1 MKCAIGPCNA
11 PRASGS
17 PYCELHGPPPAAE
30 FRTIATVR
38 LSERHQLRGPTTNF
52 NATVDGVQPMPQ
64 PAMLRIIQFVPVDRG
79 TDVATQH
86 GEVILEYCDENGHD
100 MNDTDH
106 ASVEEA
112 MESAR
117 VQYNVSLDEW
127 SI

>member
-1 MKCAIGPCNA
+1 
-11 PRASGS
+11 
-17 PYCELHGPPPAAE
+17 
-30 FRTIATVR
+30 
-38 LSERHQLRGPTTNF
+38 
-52 NATVDGVQPMPQ
+52 
-64 PAMLRIIQFVPVDRG
+64 MLRIIQFVPVDRG